1 MKREEVIK
9 LADEWL
15 KSIPDIKA
23 RIRIIDIAIKN
34 ESNNIDNIDK
44 LQNERNRLN
53 KRLSSII
60 GAIGR
65 LKEDNQRILCY
76 KYFDKLTYKV
86 IGLRTG
92 HTYDTIKRRIDKSLL
107 DIGRVLFGFEDEFWN
122 EISIE

>member
-1 MKREEVIK
+1 M
-9 LADEWL
+9 
-15 KSIPDIKA
+15 
-23 RIRIIDIAIKN
+23 
-34 ESNNIDNIDK
+34 
-44 LQNERNRLN
+44 LN

-76 KYFDKLTYKV
+76 KYFDKLSYKV
-86 IGLRTG
+86 IQLRTG

-107 DIGRVLFGFEDEFWN
+107 NVGRSLFGFEDEFWN

>member
-15 KSIPDIKA
+15 KSVADIKA
-23 RIRIIDIAIKN
+23 RIRFIDIAIEK
-34 ESNNIDNIDK
+34 ESNHVENIDK

-65 LKEDNQRILCY
+65 LKEENQRILCY

-107 DIGRVLFGFEDEFWN
+107 NVGRSLFGFEDEFWN
-122 EISIE
+122 EISID